1 MTTMKLNK
9 TLVNLGLIL
18 GCIACSNSGGPTSE
32 QVDQSKSNKQILSKL
47 DRIERAFDKGD
58 TNTACDLQLKLS
70 KDLVNYEKIS
80 PELLKSL
87 KEVQLKC
94 GSRSFL
100 LDLGKDK

>member
-1 MTTMKLNK
+1 MKLNR
-9 TLVNLGLIL
+9 TFLSLLLSL
-18 GCIACSNSGGPTSE
+18 GCVACSNSVSPTSE
-32 QVDQSKSNKQILSKL
+32 QVDQSKSDKQILSKL

-70 KDLVNYEKIS
+70 KDLLNYETIS
-80 PELLKSL
+80 PELMKSV

-100 LDLGKDK
+100 LDFGKDK